1 MRHLKK
7 GDFQTLCFMCVLMV
21 AVILEWVY
29 TNPALVMNESVPHHP
44 SVMTRQQPS
53 SSSVQEIYS
62 MPRTFAA
69 MRSISRDESETSES
83 RKIGSYITFTFNDC
97 LLLSSKKFKI

>member
-1 MRHLKK
+1 MKNETFK
-7 GDFQTLCFMCVLMV
+7 TGDFQTLCFMCVLMV

-44 SVMTRQQPS
+44 SVMTRQP
-53 SSSVQEIYS
+53 SVQEVYS

-83 RKIGSYITFTFNDC
+83 RKIGT
-97 LLLSSKKFKI
+97 

>member
-1 MRHLKK
+1 MKNETFK
-7 GDFQTLCFMCVLMV
+7 TGDFQTLCFMCVLMV

-83 RKIGSYITFTFNDC
+83 RKIGTYVHHLYF
-97 LLLSSKKFKI
+97 